1 MYVRTIKRR
10 SKDGSTV
17 SYVQLAHNVWDPA
30 RQQPRAQVIHG
41 FGREDQLDR
50 EALSRLV
57 RSITRFLEPD
67 EALAAQAPEG
77 MRFLRSR
84 PMGGAW
90 VLDQLWRRLGVGE
103 AIARVACGRRVT
115 PLVERLLFCL
125 VANRALSP
133 MSKLAALEWA
143 QNDTWLPGV
152 CELGSDPQIFYRA
165 MDFLLD
171 RDEEVQRE
179 VFFQVSDLLNL
190 EVDLILFDTTS
201 TCFEIPAESE
211 DEFPRFGE
219 SKDKRPDLPQ
229 AVVGFAVTKEGI
241 PVRCFVFA
249 GNSSDQKIIRQVK
262 DALREWR
269 LQRVIW
275 VCDTGFNSEE
285 NRSYLQ
291 RAGGHYILGE
301 KLRQGTANRAAL
313 ARPGRYRSVD
323 EGLQVKEVWVG
334 SGETRRRFVVCR
346 NQDEARRDKHR
357 RERALERLGEELNAV
372 ERREGEARTL
382 TEAELLTHPTFKR
395 YLHRRRG
402 RLVIDR
408 AVASEEQHLDGK
420 FLISSS
426 DDDLS
431 ADQLAL
437 YYKQLK
443 EVERAW
449 RDQKHILDLRPIYH
463 RKEDRIRAHVLL
475 SFLALLLTRVIET
488 RTRDTWPNL
497 RRELERIHLGYFHGT
512 AGRVNQRTEL
522 TLRQRENLAALQ
534 IPEPPRFLAIE
545 PARTR
550 LVPHLHTPNR
560 RSARNH
566 GVFTAPPI

>member
-1 MYVRTIKRR
+1 MYLRTIKRR
-10 SKDGSTV
+10 NKDGSV
-17 SYVQLAHNVWDPA
+17 VGYVQLAHNVWDPG
-30 RQQPRAQVIHG
+30 RQQSRAQVIHS

-50 EALSRLV
+50 EALARLV
-57 RSITRFLEPD
+57 RSITRFLEPG
-67 EALAAQAPEG
+67 EALQAAASEEL
-77 MRFLRSR
+77 RFLESR
-84 PMGGAW
+84 PMGGGW

-103 AIARVACGRRVT
+103 AITRVAARRRVT
-115 PLVERLLFCL
+115 PAVERLLFCL
-125 VANRALSP
+125 VANRALQA

-143 QNDTWLPGV
+143 KQDAWLPGV
-152 CELGSDPQIFYRA
+152 GELGSDPQVFYRA

-171 RDEEVQRE
+171 CDEEVQRE
-179 VFFQVSDLLNL
+179 VFFSVADLLNL

-201 TCFEIPAESE
+201 TYFEIPAEAE
-211 DEFPRFGE
+211 DEFRRFGE

-229 AVVGFAVTKEGI
+229 VVVGFAVTKEGI

-249 GNSSDQKIIRQVK
+249 GNASDQKIIRRVK

-269 LQRVIW
+269 LHRVIW
-275 VCDTGFNSEE
+275 VADTGFNSAE
-285 NRSYLQ
+285 NRAYLQ

-313 ARPGRYRSVD
+313 ARPGRYRHVS

-334 SGETRRRFVVCR
+334 EGETRRRFVVCK

-357 RERALERLGEELNAV
+357 RERALERLGEELGAL
-372 ERREGEARTL
+372 ERRDGEQRTQA
-382 TEAELLTHPTFKR
+382 EAELLTHPTFKR
-395 YLHRRRG
+395 YLVRRRG
-402 RLVIDR
+402 RLEIDR
-408 AVASEEQHLDGK
+408 TVAREEEHLDGK

-426 DDDLS
+426 DDELS
-431 ADQLAL
+431 ADQLAV

-463 RKEDRIRAHVLL
+463 RKEERIRAHVLL

-497 RRELERIHLGYFHGT
+497 RRELERIHLGYFHGN
-512 AGRVNQRTEL
+512 AGRVHQRTEL
-522 TLRQRENLAALQ
+522 TLRQREILTALEIDQ
-534 IPEPPRFLAIE
+534 PPRFLAID
-545 PARTR
+545 PA
-550 LVPHLHTPNR
+550 
-560 RSARNH
+560 
-566 GVFTAPPI
+566 

>member
-1 MYVRTIKRR
+1 MYLRTIKRR
-10 SKDGSTV
+10 NKDGTTV
-17 SYVQLAHNVWDPA
+17 GYVQLAHNVWDPA
-30 RQQPRAQVIHG
+30 RQQSRAQVIHS

-50 EALSRLV
+50 DALGRLV
-57 RSITRFLEPD
+57 RSITRFLEPG
-67 EALAAQAPEG
+67 EALAASAPEEL
-77 MRFLRSR
+77 RFLESR

-103 AIARVACGRRVT
+103 AIARVASRRRVT
-115 PLVERLLFCL
+115 PLVERLLFAL
-125 VANRALSP
+125 VVNRALAP

-143 QNDTWLPGV
+143 QEDAWLPGV
-152 CELGSDPQIFYRA
+152 GELGSDPQVFYRA

-171 RDEEVQRE
+171 CDEEVQRE
-179 VFFQVSDLLNL
+179 VFFAVADLLNL

-201 TCFEIPAESE
+201 TYFEIPAERE
-211 DEFPRFGE
+211 DDFRRFGE

-229 AVVGFAVTKEGI
+229 VVVGFAVTKEGI

-249 GNSSDQKIIRQVK
+249 GNASDQKIIRQVK

-269 LQRVIW
+269 LHRVIW

-285 NRSYLQ
+285 NRAYLQ

-313 ARPGRYRSVD
+313 ARPGRYRQLD

-346 NQDEARRDKHR
+346 NQDEARRDKYR
-357 RERALERLGEELNAV
+357 RERALQRLAEELEALKGK
-372 ERREGEARTL
+372 EGEARTL
-382 TEAELLTHPTFKR
+382 AEAQLLTHPTLKR
-395 YLHRRRG
+395 YLTRRG
-402 RLVIDR
+402 ARLVIDR
-408 AVASEEQHLDGK
+408 IAAREEQHLDGK

-426 DDDLS
+426 DDDLT

-463 RKEDRIRAHVLL
+463 RKEDRIRSHVLL

-488 RTRDTWPNL
+488 RARDTWPNL

-512 AGRVNQRTEL
+512 AGRVHQRTEL
-522 TLRQRENLAALQ
+522 TLRQRDILTALDV
-534 IPEPPRFLAIE
+534 PEPPRFLAIQ
-545 PARTR
+545 PA
-550 LVPHLHTPNR
+550 
-560 RSARNH
+560 
-566 GVFTAPPI
+566 